1 MKNSFEK
8 NSYLIKKNTKS
19 SERYKNLEDIT
30 DINDIKYSNN
40 NFFYFK
46 PENQNNKYFDS
57 IFLIKTYDNE
67 YSIIATQITKNK
79 PRAFV
84 KSKKEYSKFFKNNV
98 KIKFENL
105 YDIKITKMYFVFIL
119 SNDDDNNDSLCKIL
133 NKDKISYVFY
143 SIKDKC
149 FYKERN
155 SDKISDLKYFL
166 EQESLVIP
174 HPKIEIEKL
183 DLTIDPSPSLLRH
196 FENGLFLKFQEN
208 NQLTFEFFRYLFF
221 GDNFGPI
228 IKDNLKNNIIK
239 TLKNNISYKNDFQL
253 LFLFGFHYYDFSY
266 YEKLKENDELVYLL
280 KIDDNTYILFND
292 KCFKIDN
299 STNLLNICNFPK
311 LPIKLNDGGKI
322 KYNKTEIEFTAIEN
336 ITSRDSLIYLFKIYY
351 LGEKLLK
358 K

>member
-1 MKNSFEK
+1 MF
-8 NSYLIKKNTKS
+8 YF
-19 SERYKNLEDIT
+19 
-30 DINDIKYSNN
+30 YSN
-40 NFFYFK
+40 
-46 PENQNNKYFDS
+46 
-57 IFLIKTYDNE
+57 FLNDN
-67 YSIIATQITKNK
+67 II
-79 PRAFV
+79 P
-84 KSKKEYSKFFKNNV
+84 
-98 KIKFENL
+98 KFENL
-105 YDIKITKMYFVFIL
+105 YNIKINQIYFWYIL
-119 SNDDDNNDSLCKIL
+119 SNDSRENESICKTL
-133 NKDKISYVFY
+133 KDKKIKYLYY

-155 SDKISDLKYFL
+155 SDKINDLKYFL

-174 HPKIEIEKL
+174 HRKIEAEKL

-336 ITSRDSLIYLFKIYY
+336 ITSIDSLIYLFKIYY